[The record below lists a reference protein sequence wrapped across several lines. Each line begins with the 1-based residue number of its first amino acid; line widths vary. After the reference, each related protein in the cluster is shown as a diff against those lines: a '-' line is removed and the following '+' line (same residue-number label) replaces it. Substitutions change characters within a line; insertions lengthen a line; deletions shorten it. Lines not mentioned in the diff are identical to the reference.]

1 MLLYWVSELL
11 TLFWYNRAL
20 SLSLQL
26 GAVVETQWKT
36 VRLELE
42 MVHH

>member
-1 MLLYWVSELL
+1 MLLYWVSEFL
-11 TLFWYNRAL
+11 TLYWYNRA
-20 SLSLQL
+20 LSLQL